1 MTWHTDSLDR
11 VLSQLSVDPDAGLD
25 TAEAERRHAET
36 GPNQLVE
43 RGVKSR
49 WAILLDQFKDAMVII
64 LLVAAAISLALGE
77 FLDAIVILI
86 IVIVNAIIGFTQ
98 EYRAEQAMEALKK
111 MAVPTVRV
119 RRNGGHIEEIPSPAL
134 VPGDIVLLE
143 AGNLIPADGR
153 VVESV
158 NLKVEEAALTGESE
172 PVNKKAVALDDAN
185 LQVGDRIN
193 MLYMGTVVT
202 YGRGSFVVTETG
214 MTTELGKIAE
224 MIQDVEQ
231 EQTPLQRRL
240 TQLGKMLAL
249 AAMAIIAVVIVLGY
263 IDGRRAGHVDWEIL
277 FLTGVSMAVAAIP
290 ESLPAVVTITLALG
304 AQRLLKRHALM
315 RRLPAV
321 ETLGSV
327 TVICSDKTGTLTENR
342 MTVTLLDVAGNTEE
356 METLQERKGRLRG
369 ARLINDASPTL
380 AALSVLIRAGALCN
394 DAVLERDNEGN
405 TRAIGDPTEAALV
418 LAAEQLGWEIKD
430 LRAEWPRVGEVPF
443 TSERKR
449 MTTIHH
455 MSHEVRESD
464 SPIGEAPYIFYTKGA
479 VDSLL
484 DIASGVLVD
493 KEVVPLDDAV
503 RDRILETNAEFARSG
518 QRVLGVSLRLWYD
531 DELPE
536 DPDAIEHDETFIGM
550 VAMMDPPRPEVE
562 DAVRVARQAGIRP
575 IMITGDHPLTAVRI
589 GQDLHITE
597 NEKFVR
603 GSELAGMS
611 QDQIKGAVDD
621 VSIFARVAPEHK
633 LNIVEALQDDGEIVA
648 MTGDGVNDA
657 PALKRADIGVAMG
670 ITGTDV
676 SKQAADMVL
685 LDDNFATIVAAVEE
699 GRVIFDNI
707 RKFIKY
713 TLSSNT
719 GELFVMLVGP
729 LLGMPLPLLPLQILW
744 INLVTDGLPGLA
756 LAVEPGERG
765 VMTRAPYRPTESV
778 FSRGIGYEILWIGAL
793 MGLVSLLLGYGYWR
807 MDPDGPWQTMVFTTL
822 TLAQMGN
829 ALATRASRDSLFTI
843 GVFSNRLMV
852 YAVLLTFG
860 LQILLIYV
868 PFLQRIFRTEALS
881 LRNLVIA
888 LAASLIVFIVT
899 EIYKWVRRRMEE

>member
-153 VVESV
+153 IVESI

-356 METLQERKGRLRG
+356 METLQERRGRLRG

-394 DAVLERDNEGN
+394 GAVLERDNEGN

-430 LRAEWPRVGEVPF
+430 LRAEMAAGRRGSF

-493 KEVVPLDDAV
+493 KEVVPLDGAV
-503 RDRILETNAEFARSG
+503 RSRILRDQRRICPLRPAGAR
-518 QRVLGVSLRLWYD
+518 
-531 DELPE
+531 
-536 DPDAIEHDETFIGM
+536 
-550 VAMMDPPRPEVE
+550 
-562 DAVRVARQAGIRP
+562 RVAAPLVRRRAARRPRRHRTRRDLHRHGGHDGPAPARGGRRGPGGAAGRHPPHHDYGRPPADRGAHRPGPAHHRERKIRARQRTGRHVPGPDQGGGGRRLHLRPGRAGAQAQHRRSAPGRRRDRGHDRRRRQRRAGAQAGRHRRGHGHHRHRRLQTGGRHGAAGRQLRHHRGRGRRRP
-575 IMITGDHPLTAVRI
+575 GHLRQHPQVH
-589 GQDLHITE
+589 QVH
-597 NEKFVR
+597 
-603 GSELAGMS
+603 
-611 QDQIKGAVDD
+611 
-621 VSIFARVAPEHK
+621 
-633 LNIVEALQDDGEIVA
+633 ALQQHGRTLRHA
-648 MTGDGVNDA
+648 G
-657 PALKRADIGVAMG
+657 R
-670 ITGTDV
+670 
-676 SKQAADMVL
+676 
-685 LDDNFATIVAAVEE
+685 AAV
-699 GRVIFDNI
+699 GDAAAAAAAANSLDQPGHR
-707 RKFIKY
+707 R
-713 TLSSNT
+713 
-719 GELFVMLVGP
+719 P
-729 LLGMPLPLLPLQILW
+729 A
-744 INLVTDGLPGLA
+744 GLA
-756 LAVEPGERG
+756 LAVEPGERRD
-765 VMTRAPYRPTESV
+765 VARAPYRPTESV
-778 FSRGIGYEILWIGAL
+778 FSRHRLRILWIGARSW
-793 MGLVSLLLGYGYWR
+793 VWCRCCWAGYWR

-829 ALATRASRDSLFTI
+829 ALAHPSQPRFALHHRRLLQPTHGPRGAAHLRPADSVI
-843 GVFSNRLMV
+843 C
-852 YAVLLTFG
+852 
-860 LQILLIYV
+860 V
-868 PFLQRIFRTEALS
+868 PFLQRIFRTEAL
-881 LRNLVIA
+881 IA
-888 LAASLIVFIVT
+888 PEPGHRRWRPASSSSS
-899 EIYKWVRRRMEE
+899 